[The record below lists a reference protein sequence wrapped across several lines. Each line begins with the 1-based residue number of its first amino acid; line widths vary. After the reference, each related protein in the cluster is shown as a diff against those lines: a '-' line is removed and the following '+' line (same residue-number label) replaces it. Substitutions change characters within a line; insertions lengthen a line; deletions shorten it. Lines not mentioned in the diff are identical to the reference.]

1 MCRFAFESRLA
12 MDQGLQYRAGESG
25 LVNYRSGE
33 TRLVVGN
40 SESLNPEFTNLIVE
54 ELWGTTD
61 DTVGRLQDDLH

>member
-1 MCRFAFESRLA
+1 

-54 ELWGTTD
+54 ELWGTKTW
-61 DTVGRLQDDLH
+61 V